1 MLRHFTCVWFSV
13 TLWTIVH
20 QAPLS
25 MGFTR
30 QEYWS
35 GLPCPPPKNVPD
47 PGVEPT
53 SLMSPALQVG
63 FLPLAP
69 STYEKNTICHFPD
82 SRQGEEDMDSRQLL
96 RDVPQFSSQE
106 TQFSGGESI
115 LSIMRKGSHSY
126 RDFREK
132 ELGAIWEERTF
143 TKAWM
148 EKRREKDNSRRGTW
162 IRERYYFR
170 SYSTD
175 FTEHML
181 CAVHCFRLWRS
192 SREESI

>member
-1 MLRHFTCVWFSV
+1 
-13 TLWTIVH
+13 
-20 QAPLS
+20 

-47 PGVEPT
+47 PGMEPT

-132 ELGAIWEERTF
+132 ELGAI
-143 TKAWM
+143 
-148 EKRREKDNSRRGTW
+148 
-162 IRERYYFR
+162 
-170 SYSTD
+170 
-175 FTEHML
+175 
-181 CAVHCFRLWRS
+181 
-192 SREESI
+192 

>member
-1 MLRHFTCVWFSV
+1 MDYSPPGSSV
-13 TLWTIVH
+13 YGIH
-20 QAPLS
+20 QARILEWVAMPS
-25 MGFTR
+25 SKKCSWPRDGTNIPYVSCIAGGFF
-30 QEYWS
+30 
-35 GLPCPPPKNVPD
+35 
-47 PGVEPT
+47 T
-53 SLMSPALQVG
+53 SSAI
-63 FLPLAP
+63 
-69 STYEKNTICHFPD
+69 YEKNTICHFPD

-132 ELGAIWEERTF
+132 ELGAIWEEHIF

-192 SREESI
+192 SRE